1 MHDRIVFVEIAHAL
15 VRPAFDVTAANVGV
29 FQDIFSGDVTYGFEP
44 VTSCFPPR
52 TFALQITTTTLRKQ
66 HRKFD
71 TQSASLVNDLHS
83 YRAERV

>member
-15 VRPAFDVTAANVGV
+15 VRPAFDVTATDVGV
-29 FQDIFSGDVTYGFEP
+29 FQRYIQWGRDLRIR
-44 VTSCFPPR
+44 TSYHCFPPR

-83 YRAERV
+83 YRDERV